1 MCAGLVFDS
10 LPEGAASTEQRLA
23 LLFFMLLLYQLM
35 PFCFMSFYVADR
47 RFFQADVAA
56 DLYAP
61 SAYYLAAVS
70 ASAFLR
76 LLLSDPAA
84 WKHHKEEG
92 KGRTPER
99 SAGHLRP
106 PVNQSA

>member
-70 ASAFLR
+70 ASAFLSHP
-76 LLLSDPAA
+76 LSDPAA
-84 WKHHKEEG
+84 WKRYNRGREG
-92 KGRTPER
+92 KCSRAERRTTV
-99 SAGHLRP
+99 SLL
-106 PVNQSA
+106 

>member
-70 ASAFLR
+70 ASALLR
-76 LLLSDPAA
+76 PPLNDPAA
-84 WKHHKEEG
+84 
-92 KGRTPER
+92 
-99 SAGHLRP
+99 
-106 PVNQSA
+106 

>member
-70 ASAFLR
+70 ASAFLSHP
-76 LLLSDPAA
+76 LNA
-84 WKHHKEEG
+84 WKRYN
-92 KGRTPER
+92 KGGRSAPER
-99 SAGHLRP
+99 REGQLYPFLNGSA
-106 PVNQSA
+106 